1 MRGDVEGGA
10 ERRGGTY
17 RDRAPE
23 RRRKKPSRG
32 EKTYGRI
39 PCKGKSS
46 MIYYECCKKTRMR
59 LSPSV
64 PKPEN
69 PDGFGGKQNMRK

>member
-1 MRGDVEGGA
+1 MEEFLAKENLYDILRML
-10 ERRGGTY
+10 
-17 RDRAPE
+17 P
-23 RRRKKPSRG
+23 
-32 EKTYGRI
+32 
-39 PCKGKSS
+39 
-46 MIYYECCKKTRMR
+46 KKTRMR

>member
-1 MRGDVEGGA
+1 
-10 ERRGGTY
+10 
-17 RDRAPE
+17 
-23 RRRKKPSRG
+23 
-32 EKTYGRI
+32 
-39 PCKGKSS
+39 